1 MEAATKEEQI
11 QVKEKEAPQ
20 LATMLKEIKEGLDI
34 VRNKVQALTAKV
46 KTNNFPTTEG
56 ISYLEAKHLLLLS
69 YCQSLVFYLIRK
81 AKGLSIEKH
90 PVVRSLVEIRLFLE
104 KIRMIDK
111 KLEYQIQ
118 KLIRD
123 AGSARD
129 QVDVSENESK
139 ASKKPEDNL
148 KYRPNPDLLESKT
161 DMLAQ
166 NGGVYRPPKIAPMI
180 MEEDKM
186 SKQER
191 NALRRQKETL
201 RKAKHG
207 FMKEL
212 IDDME
217 DRPAEVKEYAGLDS
231 WESQRYVEQFE
242 DRARQEEEL
251 FTRVPLTKK
260 EKRKQK
266 DLKKSRNGL
275 LGLTDGFNDEI
286 KTLPLDDDT
295 NEQTTTISN
304 GGSAMGKL
312 KKRKLDNNADLVH
325 SNQIL

>member
-20 LATMLKEIKEGLDI
+20 LATVLKEIKEGLDI

-129 QVDVSENESK
+129 QVDVSETESK

-161 DMLAQ
+161 DLLAQ

-217 DRPAEVKEYAGLDS
+217 DRPAEVCCLLFFWYCVSLKTTFTSSLDHLLMM
-231 WESQRYVEQFE
+231 V
-242 DRARQEEEL
+242 
-251 FTRVPLTKK
+251 
-260 EKRKQK
+260 
-266 DLKKSRNGL
+266 KSG
-275 LGLTDGFNDEI
+275 
-286 KTLPLDDDT
+286 
-295 NEQTTTISN
+295 
-304 GGSAMGKL
+304 
-312 KKRKLDNNADLVH
+312 
-325 SNQIL
+325 

>member
-1 MEAATKEEQI
+1 MEAATKEEHI
-11 QVKEKEAPQ
+11 QVIEKEATR
-20 LATMLKEIKEGLDI
+20 LATVLKEIKEGLDI
-34 VRNKVQALTAKV
+34 VRSKVQALTAKV
-46 KTNNFPTTEG
+46 KTSNFPTAEG
-56 ISYLEAKHLLLLS
+56 ISYLEAKHLLLLN
-69 YCQSLVFYLIRK
+69 
-81 AKGLSIEKH
+81 
-90 PVVRSLVEIRLFLE
+90 LVEIRLFLE
-104 KIRMIDK
+104 KIRLIDK

-118 KLIRD
+118 KLTRD

-129 QVDVSENESK
+129 QVDVSENKSK
-139 ASKKPEDNL
+139 ASEKPEDKL
-148 KYRPNPDLLESKT
+148 KYRPNPDLLESKI
-161 DMLAQ
+161 DMLAE

-186 SKQER
+186 SKHER

-260 EKRKQK
+260 EKRKHK
-266 DLKKSRNGL
+266 GLRKSRNGL

-286 KTLPLDDDT
+286 KTLALDDDT
-295 NEQTTTISN
+295 NEQTSSISN

-312 KKRKLDNNADLVH
+312 KKRKVQVHHLV
-325 SNQIL
+325 LY